1 MDIAYIVDILPD
13 ILKGLSTTVTL
24 FLWSMLFSTT
34 LGLVLALIRLSPL
47 GPLRWFAGFYSWLF
61 RGVPLLLIM
70 FYVFF
75 AFPELGEAFLLSPFW
90 AAVASLSLWTAS
102 YQAEAIRSGI
112 LAVDSGQFEAAEAL
126 GMTRAHYMR
135 RIVLPQSVRI
145 IVPPFSGNAINTL
158 KQTSLATVITVPE
171 MALLTTRII
180 SRDFRAL
187 EPLLALAVIYLALTT
202 LLVFAQQ
209 GLERTFRLKV

>member
-1 MDIAYIVDILPD
+1 MDVAYIVDILPD
-13 ILKGLSTTVTL
+13 ILEGLSTTVSL
-24 FLWSMLFSTT
+24 FLWSMLFSTIG
-34 LGLVLALIRLSPL
+34 GLILALIRMSPL
-47 GPLRWFAGFYSWLF
+47 VPLRWFAGFYSWLF

-75 AFPELGEAFLLSPFW
+75 AFPELGEAFLLEPFW

-145 IVPPFSGNAINTL
+145 IVPPFIGNAINTL

-180 SRDFRAL
+180 SRDFKAL
-187 EPLLALAVIYLALTT
+187 EPLLALALIYLALTT
-202 LLVFAQQ
+202 LLVFTQQ